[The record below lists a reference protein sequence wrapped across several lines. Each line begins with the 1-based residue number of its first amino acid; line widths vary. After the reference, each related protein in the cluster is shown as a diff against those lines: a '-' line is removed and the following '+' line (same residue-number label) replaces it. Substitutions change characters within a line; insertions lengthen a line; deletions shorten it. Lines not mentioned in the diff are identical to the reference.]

1 MTDLELIAE
10 IKRGSR
16 ASQEILVRRH
26 YKLIYSFLYR
36 MVGDKELAKDLTQET
51 FIKLLNN
58 ISKFRPSS
66 EFRSWMLTVASN
78 HAKDYLKSKSYKD
91 SRNTYEWYE
100 NDGSGSEKSVSS
112 IFEKNEK
119 RNEIKEALE
128 ELPDFQRE
136 AILFKYYHD
145 LKISE
150 IASVTNTS
158 VPTVKSR
165 LNQGLKKL
173 KSYLQRGDR
182 DEQNTSG

>member
-1 MTDLELIAE
+1 MTDLELVAE
-10 IKRGSR
+10 IKKGSR
-16 ASQEILVRRH
+16 SSQEILVRRH

-36 MVGDKELAKDLTQET
+36 MIGDKELAKDLTQET

-58 ISKFRPSS
+58 ISKYKPSS

-78 HAKDYLKSKSYKD
+78 HAKDLLKSKAYKD
-91 SRNTYEWYE
+91 SRNTYGL
-100 NDGSGSEKSVSS
+100 NDNDSVTGKSVFS

-119 RNEIKEALE
+119 RKEIKEALE
-128 ELPDFQRE
+128 ELPDYQRE

-150 IASVTNTS
+150 IATVTNAS

-173 KSYLQRGDR
+173 KIYLQRGEM
-182 DEQNTSG
+182 DEENTNG

>member
-1 MTDLELIAE
+1 MI
-10 IKRGSR
+10 
-16 ASQEILVRRH
+16 
-26 YKLIYSFLYR
+26 
-36 MVGDKELAKDLTQET
+36 GDKELAKDLTQET

-58 ISKFRPSS
+58 ISKYKPSS

-78 HAKDYLKSKSYKD
+78 HAKDYLKGKAYKERRD
-91 SRNTYEWYE
+91 TYELYE
-100 NDGSGSEKSVSS
+100 NDSQTEKSVSS

-119 RNEIKEALE
+119 RKEIKEALE
-128 ELPDFQRE
+128 ELPDYQRE
-136 AILFKYYHD
+136 AILFKYFHD

-150 IASVTNTS
+150 IATVTNVS

-173 KSYLQRGDR
+173 KTYLQRRDR